1 MDLKQQVALSPH
13 SSWRAVREIDRSD
26 GEISSPNFHLKFIH
40 LLFIG
45 VFAANT
51 VL

>member
-1 MDLKQQVALSPH
+1 MHQVALSPH
-13 SSWRAVREIDRSD
+13 SSWKAVLEIDRSD
-26 GEISSPNFHLKFIH
+26 DEKSSPNFHLKFIH

-51 VL
+51 VP